1 MAVLNILK
9 LGHPTLVKKAA
20 PIEAIDEATRR
31 LATDMIETMHAAPG
45 LGLSAPQVNVS
56 RRLITVDLSVGEK
69 EGEAFA
75 VVNPEIVEQEGK
87 VIRDEGCLSVPEVFE
102 KVARPQKVKVRGL
115 DLDGREMIIEGT
127 DLMARVLCH
136 EVDHLNGKLFIEWL
150 SPLKR
155 NLIKKRFKR
164 QAEKKSKS

>member
-9 LGHPTLVKKAA
+9 LGHPTLVKKAE
-20 PIEAIDEATRR
+20 PILKIDDGIRR
-31 LATDMIETMHAAPG
+31 LAEDMLETMYAAPG

-69 EGEAFA
+69 EGE
-75 VVNPEIVEQEGK
+75 VIVLVNPEILEQEGK

-102 KVARPQKVKVRGL
+102 KVARPQKIKVKGL
-115 DLDGREMIIEGT
+115 DLDGRERTIEAT

-155 NLIKKRFKR
+155 NLIKKKFKR
-164 QAEKKSKS
+164 QAEKSKS

>member
-9 LGHPTLVKKAA
+9 FGHPTLVKKAE
-20 PIEAIDEATRR
+20 PILKIDDGVRR
-31 LATDMIETMHAAPG
+31 LAEDMIETMHAAPG

-69 EGEAFA
+69 AGE
-75 VVNPEIVEQEGK
+75 VIVLVNPEILEREGK

-102 KVARPQKVKVRGL
+102 KVARPQKVKVKGL
-115 DLDGREMIIEGT
+115 DLNGRERTIEAT

-136 EVDHLNGKLFIEWL
+136 EVDHINGKLFIEWL

-155 NLIKKRFKR
+155 NLIKKKFKR
-164 QAEKKSKS
+164 QAEKRKT

>member
-9 LGHPTLVKKAA
+9 LGHPTLVKKAE
-20 PIEAIDEATRR
+20 PILKIDDGVRR
-31 LATDMIETMHAAPG
+31 LAEDMIETMHAAPG

-69 EGEAFA
+69 AGE
-75 VVNPEIVEQEGK
+75 VIVLVNPEILEREGK

-102 KVARPQKVKVRGL
+102 KVARPQKVKVKGL
-115 DLDGREMIIEGT
+115 DLNGRERTFEAT
-127 DLMARVLCH
+127 DLTARVLCH

-155 NLIKKRFKR
+155 NLIKKKFKR
-164 QAEKKSKS
+164 QAEKSKP

>member
-9 LGHPTLVKKAA
+9 LGNPLLVKKAE
-20 PIEAIDEATRR
+20 PILKIDDSVRR
-31 LATDMIETMHAAPG
+31 LAEDMIETMHAAPG

-56 RRLITVDLSVGEK
+56 RRLITMDLSIGEK
-69 EGEAFA
+69 EGE
-75 VVNPEIVEQEGK
+75 VIVLVNPEILEQEGK
-87 VIRDEGCLSVPEVFE
+87 VVRDEGCLSVPEVFE
-102 KVARPQKVKVRGL
+102 MVARPQKIKVKGL
-115 DLDGREMIIEGT
+115 DLDGRERTIEAT

-155 NLIKKRFKR
+155 NLIKKKFKR
-164 QAEKKSKS
+164 QAEKSKS

>member
-9 LGHPTLVKKAA
+9 LGHPTLVKKAES
-20 PIEAIDEATRR
+20 ILQIDDAVRR
-31 LATDMIETMHAAPG
+31 LAEDMIETMHAAPG

-69 EGEAFA
+69 EGEAI
-75 VVNPEIVEQEGK
+75 VLVNPEILEQEGE

-102 KVARPQKVKVRGL
+102 KVARPQKVKVKGL
-115 DLDGREMIIEGT
+115 DLDGRERTIEAT

-155 NLIKKRFKR
+155 NLIKKKFKR
-164 QAEKKSKS
+164 QAEKSKP

>member
-9 LGHPTLVKKAA
+9 LGHPMLVKKAE
-20 PIEAIDEATRR
+20 PIENIDDGVRR
-31 LATDMIETMHAAPG
+31 LAEDMIETMHAAPG

-56 RRLITVDLSVGEK
+56 RRLITVDLAVGEK
-69 EGEAFA
+69 EGE
-75 VVNPEIVEQEGK
+75 VIVLVNPEILEQEGK

-102 KVARPQKVKVRGL
+102 KVARPQKVKVKGL
-115 DLDGREMIIEGT
+115 DLDGRERTIEAT

-155 NLIKKRFKR
+155 NLIKKKFKR
-164 QAEKKSKS
+164 QAEKSKT

>member
-9 LGHPTLVKKAA
+9 LGHPTLVKKAES
-20 PIEAIDEATRR
+20 ILQIDDAVRR
-31 LATDMIETMHAAPG
+31 LAEDMIETMHAAPG

-69 EGEAFA
+69 EGEAI
-75 VVNPEIVEQEGK
+75 VLVNPEILEQEGK

-102 KVARPQKVKVRGL
+102 KVARPQKVKVKGL
-115 DLDGREMIIEGT
+115 GLDGRERTIEAT

-155 NLIKKRFKR
+155 NLIKKKFKR
-164 QAEKKSKS
+164 QAEKSKI

>member
-9 LGHPTLVKKAA
+9 LGHPILVKKAE
-20 PIEAIDEATRR
+20 PILKIDDGVRR
-31 LATDMIETMHAAPG
+31 LAEDMIETMHAAPG

-69 EGEAFA
+69 EGEAI
-75 VVNPEIVEQEGK
+75 VLINPEILEQEGK
-87 VIRDEGCLSVPEVFE
+87 VVRDEGCLSVPEVFE
-102 KVARPQKVKVRGL
+102 KVARPQKVKVKGL
-115 DLDGREMIIEGT
+115 DLDGRERTIEAT

-136 EVDHLNGKLFIEWL
+136 EVDHINGKLFIEWL

-155 NLIKKRFKR
+155 NLIKKKFKR
-164 QAEKKSKS
+164 QAEKSKP

>member
-9 LGHPTLVKKAA
+9 LGHPMLVKKAE
-20 PIEAIDEATRR
+20 PILKIDDGVRR
-31 LATDMIETMHAAPG
+31 LAEDMLETMHAAPG

-69 EGEAFA
+69 EGEAI
-75 VVNPEIVEQEGK
+75 VLVNPEILEQEGK

-102 KVARPQKVKVRGL
+102 KVARPQKVKVKGL
-115 DLDGREMIIEGT
+115 DLDGRERTIEAT

-155 NLIKKRFKR
+155 NLIKKKFKR
-164 QAEKKSKS
+164 QAEKSKT

>member
-20 PIEAIDEATRR
+20 PIEVIDDGVRR
-31 LATDMIETMHAAPG
+31 LAKDMIETMHGAPG
-45 LGLSAPQVNVS
+45 LGLSAPQVDVS

-75 VVNPEIVEQEGK
+75 IVNPEIFEQEGK

-102 KVARPQKVKVRGL
+102 KVARPQKVKVKGL
-115 DLDGREMIIEGT
+115 DLDGRELIIEAA

-136 EVDHLNGKLFIEWL
+136 EIDHLNGKLFIEWL

-155 NLIKKRFKR
+155 NLIKKKFKR
-164 QAEKKSKS
+164 QAEKKSRS

>member
-9 LGHPTLVKKAA
+9 LGHPTLVKKAES
-20 PIEAIDEATRR
+20 ILQIDDAVRR
-31 LATDMIETMHAAPG
+31 LAEDMIETMHAAPG

-69 EGEAFA
+69 EGEAI
-75 VVNPEIVEQEGK
+75 VLVNPEILEQEGE

-102 KVARPQKVKVRGL
+102 KVARPQKVKVKGL
-115 DLDGREMIIEGT
+115 DLDGRERTIEAT

-155 NLIKKRFKR
+155 NLIKKKFKR
-164 QAEKKSKS
+164 QAEKSKT

>member
-9 LGHPTLVKKAA
+9 LGHPTLVKKAE
-20 PIEAIDEATRR
+20 PILKIDDGVRR
-31 LATDMIETMHAAPG
+31 LAEDMIETMHAAPG

-69 EGEAFA
+69 EGE
-75 VVNPEIVEQEGK
+75 VIILVNPEILEQEGK
-87 VIRDEGCLSVPEVFE
+87 VVRDEGCLSVPEVFE
-102 KVARPQKVKVRGL
+102 KVARPQKVKVKGL
-115 DLDGREMIIEGT
+115 DLDGRERTIEAT

-136 EVDHLNGKLFIEWL
+136 EVDHINGKLFIEWL

-155 NLIKKRFKR
+155 NLIKKKFKR
-164 QAEKKSKS
+164 QAEKRKP